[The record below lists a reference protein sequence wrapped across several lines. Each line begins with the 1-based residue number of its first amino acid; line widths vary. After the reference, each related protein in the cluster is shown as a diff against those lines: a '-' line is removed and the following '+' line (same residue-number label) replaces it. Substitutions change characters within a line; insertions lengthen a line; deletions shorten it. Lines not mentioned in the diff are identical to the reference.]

1 VSLSPIPLPARPT
14 KVLTPHRVT
23 LPRSMISLTEL
34 VYLACLWPIWREFG
48 WQIFKTLGADRR
60 VKRSYA
66 WFQVLICVL
75 KFGAPFLL

>member
-1 VSLSPIPLPARPT
+1 
-14 KVLTPHRVT
+14 
-23 LPRSMISLTEL
+23 MISLTEL

-60 VKRSYA
+60 VKKSYA